1 MEKLE
6 LKAEERKEIGK
17 KVKHL
22 RTKGLLPA
30 VVYGKGYAPFHLTL
44 NSKEYKK
51 AISGGAGSNILL
63 SLLVSGKE
71 EIPVITHDIQYNA
84 VTDQILH
91 VDFQKIDMKEKI
103 HTSVRIECVGVS
115 IGVKEDG
122 GILVQSLSELE
133 IECLPSDIPDKVE
146 VNVASLKIGDAIQV
160 SDLKAMI
167 KSGIEVVTAETET
180 VVHVIPPTKEE
191 EVVVAAPVTEAA
203 VPGTENQPAAAPGQP
218 AAAGKSA
225 APETPAKAPAKK

>member
-1 MEKLE
+1 
-6 LKAEERKEIGK
+6 
-17 KVKHL
+17 
-22 RTKGLLPA
+22 
-30 VVYGKGYAPFHLTL
+30 
-44 NSKEYKK
+44 
-51 AISGGAGSNILL
+51 
-63 SLLVSGKE
+63 
-71 EIPVITHDIQYNA
+71 
-84 VTDQILH
+84 
-91 VDFQKIDMKEKI
+91 MKEKI